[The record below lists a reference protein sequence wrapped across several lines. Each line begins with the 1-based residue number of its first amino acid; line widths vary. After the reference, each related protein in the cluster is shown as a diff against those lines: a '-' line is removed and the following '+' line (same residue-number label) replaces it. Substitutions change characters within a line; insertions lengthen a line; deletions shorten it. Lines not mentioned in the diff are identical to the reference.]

1 VISVRREAWACE
13 VMSNCV
19 FKAVFE
25 VRKSANWSVRV
36 SRVD

>member
-13 VMSNCV
+13 VTSSCV

-25 VRKSANWSVRV
+25 VRKSASWSVRV
-36 SRVD
+36 SSVD